1 MAKIPVK
8 SIAKALGKDVNPPVL
23 PASETFNIPE
33 GEITAWHGSPH
44 DFPPVTEIISHK
56 TGERVLVDKNQYP
69 DWTQHPDIEPS
80 DYDFAGDYDLG
91 KFDMSKIGSGEGV
104 QAYGHGLYFAQ
115 RKGTA
120 ESYQQRLKKASID
133 KETPQL
139 SKSDFGSISKD
150 MDVYL
155 PVTNKEKFSLK
166 ALLKDSSKSPYF
178 KSGKVT
184 NGEAYLY
191 SYFNDVNSGE
201 ASRNLANFEIDARI
215 DEYTILK
222 NEFQNPSPIGSKE
235 YNLSESI
242 ATKLEYGGSEKGL
255 DAKIKSLAKLQ
266 KEVNNADLSRFE
278 EGKGSL
284 MEVKIKAKEE
294 EFLNFDEILDD
305 QEFIMGQLDSNRG
318 EFEWALDAALNE
330 NIGYN
335 PTGHDLLKVLSDGVD
350 PADVSRSLEKIGIKG
365 IKYKDAQT
373 RFASTGA
380 TYNYVVF
387 DDKLISIANKYS
399 ISLFAAGSV
408 SLGLMTPQQAM
419 AEDNPIGAPLPPLGT
434 AESANDNTSA
444 NYLKSREGADNPEL
458 EAAKTRVAAQSA
470 KEAPAQKSTAVSVA
484 KDLGKGL
491 LGAQSSIVTGVLSA
505 IIETQDT
512 LNGIFGAEKTI
523 RPADIARELAKS
535 GQDETVTGGMIEGIS
550 QFLTGF
556 IPASKVVGAAGKAA
570 PYVAGAV
577 ADAVV
582 FDEHEARLSDLIET
596 YPELS
601 NPVTRYLQSD
611 PTDSMAEGKFKSAV
625 EGLFMGGIA
634 DALVKGVKTVRG
646 WKGVKEEA
654 AIQGVTP
661 EEFIGPMQADE
672 TGLVPKMK
680 VAEEEFIPFEKMAD
694 DTSIEIVDPVKMG
707 AGTAPDEAAKNIN
720 LNRLDTTEDVQNVI
734 DAVAEANPLEI
745 NNARRQVI
753 TQEETEA
760 LAGDLGMSVEDLL
773 NRRAGIAP
781 NAEEAVAARKILVA
795 SGENLIK
802 LAKDAATG
810 GDVSLA
816 LFRRAMAQHQA
827 IQLQVSGMTA
837 EAGRALQSFRIIAG
851 SGKEQERAIKEAL
864 EATGGLELNQK
875 LAQKL
880 SEVTDPA
887 HLGRF
892 VKNADKATTMEM
904 IEEYWINSLLSHPA
918 THAMNITSNASVAV
932 MSVLERKIAGIWSK
946 DVGWREADAMIL
958 GIIEGAKDGFKLAK
972 KSFMTGEASDPLTKI
987 ESAQRRA
994 ISAKNLGATGV
1005 AGQAVDF
1012 LGNAIRIPGRALM
1025 ASDEFFKAVGSR
1037 MELHGLAYREALKE
1051 NLSPKDFVK
1060 RVAEIVDN
1068 PPSNMT
1074 MQTVDFARYQ
1084 TFTNELGEAGKLGT
1098 KLRNATGIVGRLAVP
1113 FLRTPINVV
1122 KYAMARTPL
1131 APFMPSV
1138 RADFMAGG
1146 ARRDLVLSRLALGST
1161 VMLAANQMSQR
1172 GLITGEGPVNYKE
1185 RQMLELSG
1193 WKPNSIKVGD
1203 KYISLERADPIAA
1216 ILLMS
1221 ANVTEIIGQTDEAD
1235 TADLAFASSVAVANT
1250 LTSRIYFNS
1259 LMEFFDAYQDA
1270 SKDPENKQNAVN
1282 KWLVRMASTAIPS
1295 GVAGVARVT
1304 DPTVRLAFTL
1314 TEKMKSRLPGYSK
1327 DLPPRRN
1334 IFGDPIVLEGGL
1346 GPDIM
1351 SPFYMS
1357 TEKQDPIFDQIA
1369 ENRVDIG
1376 MPRKTIN
1383 GIDLSA
1389 VEYDRFIQL
1398 SAGFERRVSLEKAL
1412 KLTIST
1418 ARYKRLTGGINGG
1431 KAIDIESVIADYR
1444 SVAKQQ
1450 LLQEFPRLNSKVI
1463 SAKIKRQTEKTGQ
1476 EFSERQKALMGVLPE
1491 PE

>member
-8 SIAKALGKDVNPPVL
+8 SIAKALGKDINPPVL
-23 PASETFNIPE
+23 PASEAFNIPE

-80 DYDFAGDYDLG
+80 DYDFAGDYELG
-91 KFDMSKIGSGEGV
+91 KFDSSKIGTGEGA
-104 QAYGHGLYFAQ
+104 QAYGHGLYFAERQ
-115 RKGTA
+115 ATAVSYKESLTAKNVDSEYQFFLETKISEADQKGDYDLAELYEDASGINSIQQFRNKYTNENFDADTRK
-120 ESYQQRLKKASID
+120 
-133 KETPQL
+133 
-139 SKSDFGSISKD
+139 
-150 MDVYL
+150 
-155 PVTNKEKFSLK
+155 
-166 ALLKDSSKSPYF
+166 
-178 KSGKVT
+178 
-184 NGEAYLY
+184 
-191 SYFNDVNSGE
+191 
-201 ASRNLANFEIDARI
+201 LANNIA
-215 DEYTILK
+215 DELEGFTK
-222 NEFQNPSPIGSKE
+222 DDGTKPSFGALYK
-235 YNLSESI
+235 
-242 ATKLEYGGSEKGL
+242 
-255 DAKIKSLAKLQ
+255 
-266 KEVNNADLSRFE
+266 
-278 EGKGSL
+278 
-284 MEVKIKAKEE
+284 VKIKAKQE
-294 EFLNFDEILDD
+294 EFLDFDAILDD
-305 QEFIMGQLDSNRG
+305 QEFALQLLESDRG
-318 EFEWALDAALNE
+318 NFEWALDVVYNE
-330 NIGYN
+330 GMGFN
-335 PTGHDLLKVLSDGVD
+335 PTGRDLLAVLSDDFD
-350 PADVSRSLEKIGIKG
+350 PSEVSASLNKIGIKG

-373 RFASTGA
+373 RFSPKGA

-387 DDKLISIANKYS
+387 DDKLVSIAKKYS

-419 AEDNPIGAPLPPLGT
+419 AENNPIGAPLPPLGT
-434 AESANDNTSA
+434 PESANDNTSA
-444 NYLKSREGADNPEL
+444 NYLKSRENAGDPEL
-458 EAAKTRVAAQSA
+458 EAAKARVAAQSA
-470 KEAPAQKSTAVSVA
+470 KEAPVQKSTAVSVA
-484 KDLGKGL
+484 KDVGKGL

-512 LNGIFGAEKTI
+512 LNGIFGTEKTI

-535 GQDETVTGGMIEGIS
+535 GTDETITGGMIEGIS

-570 PYVAGAV
+570 PYIAGAV

-596 YPELS
+596 YPEIS
-601 NPVTRYLQSD
+601 NPVTRYLQADS
-611 PTDSMAEGKFKSAV
+611 TDSMAEGKFKSAV
-625 EGLFMGGIA
+625 EGLFAGGVA
-634 DALVKGVKTVRG
+634 DALVKAVKTVRG

-680 VAEEEFIPFEKMAD
+680 VAEEEFIPFSKLAD
-694 DTSIEIVDPVKMG
+694 DSSVEIPGPVKMG

-720 LNRLDTTEDVQNVI
+720 LNRLETTDDIKNLIEDF
-734 DAVAEANPLEI
+734 AETNPLEV
-745 NNARRQVI
+745 NNARRQII
-753 TQEETEA
+753 THKETEA
-760 LAGDLGMSVEDLL
+760 LADDLGMTVEDLL
-773 NRRAGIAP
+773 NRRAGVAF
-781 NAEEAVAARKILVA
+781 NAEEATAARNILVA
-795 SGENLIK
+795 SAENLVR
-802 LAKDAATG
+802 LSKDAATG
-810 GDVSLA
+810 GDMALA
-816 LFRRAMAQHQA
+816 LARRAASIHEA
-827 IQLQVSGMTA
+827 IMLQVSGIAA
-837 EAGRALQSFRIIAG
+837 ESARALNSFNIKARN
-851 SGKEQERAIKEAL
+851 GKEQMRAIKEAL
-864 EATGGLELNQK
+864 EATGGLELNQA
-875 LAQKL
+875 LFQKI
-880 SEVTDPA
+880 SEITDPA
-887 HLGRF
+887 HLNRF
-892 VKNADKATTMEM
+892 IKHANKATTMEM
-904 IEEYWINSLLSHPA
+904 IEEYWINALLSHPA
-918 THAMNITSNASVAV
+918 THAMNITSNASVVV

-946 DVGWREADAMIL
+946 DIGWQEADAMIL

-994 ISAKNLGATGV
+994 ISAKNLNATGV
-1005 AGQAVDF
+1005 TGQAIDF
-1012 LGNAIRIPGRALM
+1012 LGNAIRIPGRSLM
-1025 ASDEFFKAVGSR
+1025 ASDEFFKAVNSR
-1037 MELHGLAYREALKE
+1037 MELHALAYREALME
-1051 NLSPKDFVK
+1051 NLSPEDFLRKVG
-1060 RVAEIVDN
+1060 EIVNN
-1068 PPSNMT
+1068 PSPEMNR
-1074 MQTVDFARYQ
+1074 QLVDFARVQ
-1084 TFTNELGEAGKLGT
+1084 TFTNELGPIGRRGIQ
-1098 KLRNATGIVGRLAVP
+1098 LRNETGIVGRLAVP

-1138 RADFMAGG
+1138 KADFDAGG
-1146 ARRDLVLSRLALGST
+1146 ARRDLVLSRMALGST
-1161 VMLAANQMSQR
+1161 MMLVANQMSQR

-1193 WKPNSIKVGD
+1193 WKPNSIKIGD

-1221 ANVTEIIGQTDEAD
+1221 ANVTEIFGQVDEASR
-1235 TADLAFASSVAVANT
+1235 ADLAIASSVAVANT

-1282 KWLVRMASTAIPS
+1282 RWLKKMASTAIPA

-1357 TEKQDPIFDQIA
+1357 TKKQNPIFDQIV

-1376 MPRKTIN
+1376 MPSKTIN

-1389 VEYDRFIQL
+1389 VEYDRFVQL
-1398 SAGFERRVSLEKAL
+1398 SAGFEMPVSLETAL
-1412 KLTIST
+1412 KITISRP
-1418 ARYKRLTGGINGG
+1418 RYKMLTGGVHGG
-1431 KAIDIESVIADYR
+1431 KAMDIETVIRDYR
-1444 SVAKQQ
+1444 QVATKQ

-1463 SAKIKRQTEKTGQ
+1463 SAKIKRKTEETGQ
-1476 EFSERQKALMGVLPE
+1476 EFSEREKALMGVLPE
-1491 PE
+1491 SE